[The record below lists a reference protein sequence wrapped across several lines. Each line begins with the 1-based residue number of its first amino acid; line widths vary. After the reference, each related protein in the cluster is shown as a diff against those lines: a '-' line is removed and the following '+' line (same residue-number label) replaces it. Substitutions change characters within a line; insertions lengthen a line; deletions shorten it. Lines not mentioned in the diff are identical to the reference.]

1 MVAKETYFCM
11 LGHYTGSRRAYRIF
25 STDDDAG
32 EALDAARRM
41 QSGCRLAH
49 AYCDEGAIVTNPP
62 RHDEPLEPGKVLPG
76 RRRMRRT
83 KCP

>member
-1 MVAKETYFCM
+1 MPDRFIVL
-11 LGHYTGSRRAYRIF
+11 LGHHAASRRAYRIF

-41 QSGCRLAH
+41 RDGVKLAH
-49 AYCDEGAIVTNPP
+49 AYCDEGAMLTNPP
-62 RHDEPLEPGKVLPG
+62 RLDDPLEPGKVLPG